1 MVRALNFDFN
11 DKGSNPFISIM
22 LLTNNSSLIKL
33 LIGFRTGLT
42 SVILNTFNRSYLQ
55 INIISGFNLQ
65 IEFTIKYLYPFLLFC
80 KKHSLSLF
88 NILTD
93 IVCYEF
99 LGSKFRFVLIY
110 TLLNTTT
117 ALRLYV
123 KVKSSETNFNLLSI
137 TSLFYTASWA
147 EREVFDF
154 FGLYF
159 LYNKDL
165 RRILL
170 DYGFQGY
177 PLRKDFPLSGF
188 VEVYYDDTIKKI
200 TYDKIVLA
208 QEYRIFFYPKTA
220 IKN

>member
-1 MVRALNFDFN
+1 
-11 DKGSNPFISIM
+11 M

-33 LIGFRTGLT
+33 LIGFRIGLT
-42 SVILNTFNRSYLQ
+42 SVILNTFNLSYLQ

-123 KVKSSETNFNLLSI
+123 KVKSPETNFNLLSI
-137 TSLFYTASWA
+137 TSLFYTAS
-147 EREVFDF
+147 
-154 FGLYF
+154 
-159 LYNKDL
+159 
-165 RRILL
+165 
-170 DYGFQGY
+170 
-177 PLRKDFPLSGF
+177 
-188 VEVYYDDTIKKI
+188 
-200 TYDKIVLA
+200 
-208 QEYRIFFYPKTA
+208 
-220 IKN
+220 